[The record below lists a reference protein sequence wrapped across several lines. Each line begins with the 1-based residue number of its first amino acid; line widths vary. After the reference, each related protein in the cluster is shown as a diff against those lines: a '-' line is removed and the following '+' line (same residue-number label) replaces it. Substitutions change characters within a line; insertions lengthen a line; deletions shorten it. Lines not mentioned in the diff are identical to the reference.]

1 MSGGAAGPGEPTM
14 AQPVTISQVDD
25 LSTTGPRSSL
35 RPEIGIRIEDHGK
48 IRCVVLDRRSKK
60 NALTVGMYQT
70 LTQTLVDSA
79 HDDAIHVVLLS
90 SAGGAF
96 SVGSDLSSIVNG
108 EASEPECDAF
118 AHATRDFLRTLAS
131 FPKPIVAAV
140 NGLAVGVGAT
150 LLLHC
155 DFVVASQFAAF
166 EFSFAQ
172 MAMSPDAASS
182 VLLGERIGLQRA
194 SEWLFLGE
202 RIKADTLLRFG
213 LVNAIVPLEELG
225 STSRARADA
234 LAALPQGPVR
244 ETKRLL
250 REPLRAT
257 VDSAIAGDAPALKN
271 SFLRLRRSTPP
282 LF

>member
-1 MSGGAAGPGEPTM
+1 M
-14 AQPVTISQVDD
+14 AQPASISQVDD
-25 LSTTGPRSSL
+25 LSSTGPRSTV
-35 RPEIGIRIEDHGK
+35 RPEGGIRIEDQGP
-48 IRCVVLDRRSKK
+48 IRSVVLDRRSKK
-60 NALTVGMYQT
+60 NALTVGMYRT
-70 LTQTLVDSA
+70 LARTLVDA
-79 HDDAIHVVLLS
+79 AENDAIHVVLLS

-96 SVGSDLSSIVNG
+96 SVGSDLSSIVDG
-108 EASEPECDAF
+108 EAGEPECDAF
-118 AHATRDFLRTLAS
+118 VHATRDFLRTLAS

-155 DFVVASQFAAF
+155 DFVLASQFAAF

-172 MAMSPDAASS
+172 MAMTPDAASS

-213 LVNAIVPLEELG
+213 LVNAIVPLEELAG
-225 STSRARADA
+225 TARARADA

-257 VDSAIAGDAPALKN
+257 VEDAIAEGAPSMKS
-271 SFLRLRRSTPP
+271 SFLRLRRSIPP
-282 LF
+282 QV

>member
-1 MSGGAAGPGEPTM
+1 M
-14 AQPVTISQVDD
+14 AQAVLTSSAFEADPAG
-25 LSTTGPRSSL
+25 GPRSSS
-35 RPEIGIRIEDHGK
+35 RPELGVRIEDLGK
-48 IRCVVLDRRSKK
+48 IRSVVLDRRSKK
-60 NALTVGMYQT
+60 NALTMGMYQALTRT
-70 LTQTLVDSA
+70 LEEAANS
-79 HDDAIHVVLLS
+79 DAVHVVLLS

-96 SVGSDLSSIVNG
+96 SVGSDLTAIVSGDGG
-108 EASEPECDAF
+108 EAECEAF
-118 AHATRDFLRTLAS
+118 ARATRDFLRTLAS

-155 DFVVASQFAAF
+155 DFVLASQFAAF

-172 MAMSPDAASS
+172 LAMTPDAASS

-202 RIKADTLLRFG
+202 RIKAETLLRFG
-213 LVNAIVPLEELG
+213 LVNAIVPLEELAT
-225 STSRARADA
+225 TSLARADA
-234 LAALPQGPVR
+234 LAALPQGAVR

-250 REPLRAT
+250 REPLRST
-257 VDSAIAGDAPALKN
+257 VDDAIAGDTPSLKN
-271 SFLRLRRSTPP
+271 SLLRLRRSLPP

>member
-1 MSGGAAGPGEPTM
+1 M
-14 AQPVTISQVDD
+14 AQAVVTAGQFDGD
-25 LSTTGPRSSL
+25 LAATGSRSSI
-35 RPEIGIRIEDHGK
+35 RPELGLRIEDQGK
-48 IRCVVLDRRSKK
+48 TRSVVLDRRGKQ
-60 NALTVGMYQT
+60 NAITLAMYQALTRSLEEAANT
-70 LTQTLVDSA
+70 
-79 HDDAIHVVLLS
+79 DAIHVVLLS

-96 SVGSDLSSIVNG
+96 SVGSDLSTIVTG
-108 EASEPECDAF
+108 EAGDAECEAF
-118 AHATRDFLRTLAS
+118 ARGTRDFLRTLAS

-172 MAMSPDAASS
+172 LAMTPDAASS

-213 LVNAIVPLEELG
+213 LVNAIVPLEELL
-225 STSRARADA
+225 TTARARADA
-234 LAALPQGPVR
+234 LAALPQAAVR

-250 REPLRAT
+250 REPLRAM
-257 VDSAIAGDAPALKN
+257 VEDAIAGDTPSLKN
-271 SFLRLRRSTPP
+271 SLLRLRRSVPP
-282 LF
+282 PF

>member
-1 MSGGAAGPGEPTM
+1 M
-14 AQPVTISQVDD
+14 AQPASVPQGED

-35 RPEIGIRIEDHGK
+35 RPEVGIRIEDQAT
-48 IRCVVLDRRSKK
+48 IRSIVFDRRSKK
-60 NALTVGMYQT
+60 NAITAAMYQT
-70 LTQTLVDSA
+70 LTRMLVDA
-79 HDDAIHVVLLS
+79 AQNDAVNVVLLS

-96 SVGSDLSSIVNG
+96 SVGSDLSSIVSG
-108 EASEPECDAF
+108 EAGESECEAL
-118 AHATRDFLRTLAS
+118 AHSARDFLRTLAS

-172 MAMSPDAASS
+172 MAMTPDAASS

-213 LVNAIVPLEELG
+213 LVNAIVPLEELA
-225 STSRARADA
+225 STARARADA

-257 VDSAIAGDAPALKN
+257 VDHAIASDAPALKN

-282 LF
+282 LY